1 MNCIKLALILSISLF
16 VSACATLNKSE
27 CRNADW
33 KIIGIE
39 DGSKGRA
46 MTYIGNHRK
55 ACAEHGVT
63 PDLGSYQSGHAQG
76 LAQFCTAEVGFATGK
91 RGHRYNGVCPVDFR
105 DNFLYGYETGRELYL
120 LNREISQINRQ
131 VENTRVQLKDV
142 NTQINELE
150 LKLISKAGSPE
161 ARLAMLQELKELQST
176 LTTMENDILDLELE
190 SSRRQGEYDTLNAQH
205 AF

>member
-1 MNCIKLALILSISLF
+1 MNRIKLALALSIPLV

-33 KIIGIE
+33 EIIGIE

-63 PDLGSYQSGHAQG
+63 PDLDSYQAGHADG
-76 LAQFCTAEVGFATGK
+76 LTQFCTAEVGFAKGR
-91 RGHRYNGVCPVDFR
+91 RGHQYNGVCPVDLSG
-105 DNFLYGYETGRELYL
+105 DFLYGYEKGRELYL

-131 VENTRVQLKDV
+131 VENSRVQLKDI

-150 LKLISKAGSPE
+150 LKLISKVGSPE
-161 ARLAMLQELKELQST
+161 TRLAMLQELKELQTT
-176 LTTMENDILDLELE
+176 LTTMENDIHDLELE

-205 AF
+205 EF